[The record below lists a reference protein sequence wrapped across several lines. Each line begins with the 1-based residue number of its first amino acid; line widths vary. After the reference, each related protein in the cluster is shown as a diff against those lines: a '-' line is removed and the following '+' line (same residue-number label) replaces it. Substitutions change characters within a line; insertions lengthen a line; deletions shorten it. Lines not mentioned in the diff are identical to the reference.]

1 MEYNFQRLKG
11 RIKEYYGN
19 QDLFAN
25 ELKISTTA
33 LNNKLN
39 NKTKFSYDEVQIM
52 IDKLHISPNDINSI
66 FFTKNVRK

>member
-25 ELKISTTA
+25 ELKISTTS

-52 IDKLHISPNDINSI
+52 IDKLHINPTDINSI